1 MLVCSL
7 CCACLFVV
15 VLVAF
20 MVYRV
25 VMPNFPVLSQ
35 LNNMFFWLSYYIVGV
50 MLD

>member
-1 MLVCSL
+1 MCLLVYE
-7 CCACLFVV
+7 
-15 VLVAF
+15 VASVAS
-20 MVYRV
+20 MVYRL